1 MSIARIGGLT
11 PQAYVFGTEFTRESI
26 RKQQQNNLDAV
37 VRRLES
43 QLFSAASASTTNL
56 TGDRAA
62 QSAVVA
68 QAQQQQ
74 MKAQLDKIKTLKS
87 QGRVALELAPV
98 VATMTLQGSKSM
110 TALPP
115 LPLEDGDAIL
125 IPAQP
130 AFVSAAGSVNN
141 ENALIY
147 KPGKTVGD
155 IIKSVG
161 LTEDA
166 EPNEIFLL
174 RADGSILGKRSS
186 GFLRNFDNTEV
197 MPGDTVV
204 VPAMLD
210 RESRYN
216 FVIRAFKDWTQI
228 LSNFGL
234 GVASL
239 RVIKSGL

>member
-1 MSIARIGGLT
+1 
-11 PQAYVFGTEFTRESI
+11 
-26 RKQQQNNLDAV
+26 
-37 VRRLES
+37 
-43 QLFSAASASTTNL
+43 
-56 TGDRAA
+56 
-62 QSAVVA
+62 VA

-74 MKAQLDKIKTLKS
+74 MRAQLDKIKTLKS
-87 QGRVALELAPV
+87 LGRLALELAPV
-98 VATMTLQGSKSM
+98 MNLEGAKSV
-110 TALPP
+110 TALPA
-115 LPLEDGDAIL
+115 LPLEDGDVIL

-130 AFVSAAGSVNN
+130 AFVSATGSVNN

-166 EPNEIFLL
+166 EPNEIFVL
-174 RADGSILGKRSS
+174 RADGSILGKRSI

-239 RVIKSGL
+239 RIIKSGL